1 VRGGPGRSEAQ
12 KRLTIAGRKPLP
24 VLPVGRFSAIVKP
37 EDCELVKNT
46 LLVLACA
53 ATSSV
58 LISAPP
64 VMTNYTIQAMISGG
78 VSVPVIIRAIKTAT
92 KVDLYMND
100 RECTRLKDAGASIA
114 EVNRIVQAIHDRE
127 YNGVDLYPAEESLV
141 STAIAAPVAQ
151 PVAVA
156 IRAPVAVTQPVAV
169 PVVAAAVMPP
179 AVPVAELAPVIAPP
193 LAVVPVSAPG
203 PSPSAVVRM
212 TLEDSTPVKLRL
224 SKSLSSADVSTDDT
238 IDFEVLEEVKIGEQ
252 VVIPKGS
259 VAWGTVTDAE
269 KKRRMGRAGKLDV
282 TLDSVRLSN
291 GQKAALRGVKNLTGN
306 SKTGSMVSA
315 IVVTSLVLWPAA
327 PLFLLIHGKD
337 VTIPKGTAIPA
348 YIDGNVTLDSA
359 KFVN

>member
-1 VRGGPGRSEAQ
+1 
-12 KRLTIAGRKPLP
+12 
-24 VLPVGRFSAIVKP
+24 
-37 EDCELVKNT
+37 LVKNT

-78 VSVPVIIRAIKTAT
+78 VPVPVIVRAIKTAT

-100 RECTRLKDAGASIA
+100 RECTRLKDAGASYA

-156 IRAPVAVTQPVAV
+156 ITVPVAVTQPVAV
-169 PVVAAAVMPP
+169 PRPVALPVAAAAVMPP
-179 AVPVAELAPVIAPP
+179 GVPVAELAPVVVPP
-193 LAVVPVSAPG
+193 LAVAPVSAPG
-203 PSPSAVVRM
+203 PFTPAVVRM

-282 TLDSVRLSN
+282 TIDSVRLSN
-291 GQKAALRGVKNLTGN
+291 GQKAALRGVKNLSGN
-306 SKTGSMVSA
+306 SKTGSMVAA

-337 VTIPKGTAIPA
+337 VTIPKGTAITA

-359 KFVN
+359 KFAN